1 MDRMELKNV
10 STEAD
15 DESSVDDRYTEPI
28 DSEKATINSQFLDEE
43 DAESQKFLT
52 NGMMKKKKYEEYHE
66 EYHPGHAS
74 FGMSVFNLS
83 NAIMGSGIL
92 GLSFAMANTGIVLF
106 IILLL
111 GVAILSLYSVHLL
124 LVTAKEGGSLIYEK
138 LGERA
143 FGWPGK
149 VAAFGSITLQNIG
162 AMSSYLFIVKYELPE
177 VIRAFLG
184 LEESSGEWYLNGN
197 YVVVFVSIGIILP
210 LSMLKNLGYLG
221 YTSGFS
227 LSCMVFFLGVLIYK
241 KTILPCP
248 LPFFY
253 QHGSNMS
260 VNGSDALG
268 LYTLQNASALAY
280 ISEASVN
287 GPHLDPH
294 AATYDPAHSP
304 VEFTHQPDDHEDMCT
319 PKYFVFN
326 SQTAYT
332 LPILAFAFVCHPEVL
347 PIYSEL
353 KDRSRKKM
361 QTVSNLSILAMLVMY
376 LFSALFG
383 YLTFYD
389 HVEAELLHTFT
400 KVYKFDTMLL
410 MVRLAV
416 LTAVTLTVPIVLFPI
431 RSSVTTLCF
440 AEKEFSWIR
449 HFLIAAAILAF
460 NNLLVIFVPTI
471 RDIFGFI
478 GSSAAT
484 MLIFILPA
492 AFYLRL
498 VKSIPLRSPQK
509 ISAAIF
515 LVFGVFFM
523 FISLTLIALDWIHNP
538 PGSKGSH
545 GSASFGM
552 SVFNLGNAIMGSGI
566 LGLAYAMA
574 NTGIAMFVILLL
586 AVAIFSLYSVHLLLK
601 TANEGG
607 SLVYEQLGYK
617 AFGIPGKL
625 AASCSITMQNFGAMA
640 SYLYIVKYELPIVIK
655 AFLDI
660 NDNAWYTNG
669 DYLVLIVTVSIILP
683 LSLLKNLGYLGYT
696 SGFSLLCMV
705 FFVIVVIY
713 KKFQIPC
720 PLPEDFINIT
730 VNASQP
736 QVNTT
741 EEECCKPKYF
751 VFNSQT
757 VYAVP
762 ILTFAFVCHP
772 AILPM
777 YEELKDRSRRKMQNV
792 ANVSFLGMFIMYLL
806 AALFGYLT
814 FNEAVE
820 PELLHTYSKVYSFD
834 VVLLI
839 VRFAVLT
846 AVTLTVPVVL
856 FPIRTSVNQLLGAS
870 KDFSWPRHIGITVAL
885 LVCVNILVIFVP
897 TIRDIFGFIGASAA
911 AMLIFILPSA
921 FYIRLVEKESMRSV
935 QKIGALLFL
944 IMGIIVMIS
953 SMTLIILDWI
963 HNAGS
968 SDDHS
973 DGH

>member
-10 STEAD
+10 NTEAD
-15 DESSVDDRYTEPI
+15 DESSVDDRYMEPI
-28 DSEKATINSQFLDEE
+28 DSEKATINSQFLDED

-92 GLSFAMANTGIVLF
+92 GLSFAMANTGIILF

-149 VAAFGSITLQNIG
+149 MAAFGSITLQNIG

-197 YVVVFVSIGIILP
+197 YMVVMVSLGIILP
-210 LSMLKNLGYLG
+210 LSMMKNLGYLG

-253 QHGSNMS
+253 QHESNMS
-260 VNGSDALG
+260 INGSDALG

-280 ISEASVN
+280 ISEGAVN

-294 AATYDPAHSP
+294 AAAHDIHSA
-304 VEFTHQPDDHEDMCT
+304 VEFTPHPDDHEDMCT

-332 LPILAFAFVCHPEVL
+332 VPILAFAFVCHPEVL

-361 QTVSNLSILAMLVMY
+361 QRVSNLSILAMLVMY
-376 LFSALFG
+376 LLSALFG

-400 KVYKFDTMLL
+400 KVYTFDTWLL

-431 RSSVTTLCF
+431 RSSITTLCF

-498 VKSIPLRSPQK
+498 VKSLPYRSPQK

-515 LVFGVFFM
+515 LVVGVFFM
-523 FISLTLIALDWIHNP
+523 IGSLSLIVLDWIHNP
-538 PGSKGSH
+538 PGSKGAH
-545 GSASFGM
+545 
-552 SVFNLGNAIMGSGI
+552 
-566 LGLAYAMA
+566 
-574 NTGIAMFVILLL
+574 
-586 AVAIFSLYSVHLLLK
+586 
-601 TANEGG
+601 
-607 SLVYEQLGYK
+607 
-617 AFGIPGKL
+617 
-625 AASCSITMQNFGAMA
+625 
-640 SYLYIVKYELPIVIK
+640 
-655 AFLDI
+655 
-660 NDNAWYTNG
+660 
-669 DYLVLIVTVSIILP
+669 
-683 LSLLKNLGYLGYT
+683 
-696 SGFSLLCMV
+696 
-705 FFVIVVIY
+705 
-713 KKFQIPC
+713 
-720 PLPEDFINIT
+720 
-730 VNASQP
+730 
-736 QVNTT
+736 
-741 EEECCKPKYF
+741 
-751 VFNSQT
+751 
-757 VYAVP
+757 
-762 ILTFAFVCHP
+762 
-772 AILPM
+772 
-777 YEELKDRSRRKMQNV
+777 
-792 ANVSFLGMFIMYLL
+792 
-806 AALFGYLT
+806 
-814 FNEAVE
+814 
-820 PELLHTYSKVYSFD
+820 
-834 VVLLI
+834 
-839 VRFAVLT
+839 
-846 AVTLTVPVVL
+846 
-856 FPIRTSVNQLLGAS
+856 
-870 KDFSWPRHIGITVAL
+870 
-885 LVCVNILVIFVP
+885 
-897 TIRDIFGFIGASAA
+897 
-911 AMLIFILPSA
+911 
-921 FYIRLVEKESMRSV
+921 
-935 QKIGALLFL
+935 
-944 IMGIIVMIS
+944 
-953 SMTLIILDWI
+953 
-963 HNAGS
+963 
-968 SDDHS
+968 
-973 DGH
+973 

>member
-15 DESSVDDRYTEPI
+15 DESSVDDRFTEPI
-28 DSEKATINSQFLDEE
+28 DSEKATINSQFLDED

-149 VAAFGSITLQNIG
+149 MAAFGSITLQNIG

-177 VIRAFLG
+177 VIRAFLR

-253 QHGSNMS
+253 QHGSNVS

-294 AATYDPAHSP
+294 AATYDPVHSP
-304 VEFTHQPDDHEDMCT
+304 VEFTHHPDDHEDMCT

-440 AEKEFSWIR
+440 AGKEFSWIR
-449 HFLIAAAILAF
+449 HFLIAAAILVF

-478 GSSAAT
+478 GSSAAS

-523 FISLTLIALDWIHNP
+523 IVSLSLITLDWIHNP
-538 PGSKGSH
+538 PGSKGAH
-545 GSASFGM
+545 
-552 SVFNLGNAIMGSGI
+552 
-566 LGLAYAMA
+566 
-574 NTGIAMFVILLL
+574 
-586 AVAIFSLYSVHLLLK
+586 
-601 TANEGG
+601 
-607 SLVYEQLGYK
+607 
-617 AFGIPGKL
+617 
-625 AASCSITMQNFGAMA
+625 
-640 SYLYIVKYELPIVIK
+640 
-655 AFLDI
+655 
-660 NDNAWYTNG
+660 
-669 DYLVLIVTVSIILP
+669 
-683 LSLLKNLGYLGYT
+683 
-696 SGFSLLCMV
+696 
-705 FFVIVVIY
+705 
-713 KKFQIPC
+713 
-720 PLPEDFINIT
+720 
-730 VNASQP
+730 
-736 QVNTT
+736 
-741 EEECCKPKYF
+741 
-751 VFNSQT
+751 
-757 VYAVP
+757 
-762 ILTFAFVCHP
+762 
-772 AILPM
+772 
-777 YEELKDRSRRKMQNV
+777 
-792 ANVSFLGMFIMYLL
+792 
-806 AALFGYLT
+806 
-814 FNEAVE
+814 
-820 PELLHTYSKVYSFD
+820 
-834 VVLLI
+834 
-839 VRFAVLT
+839 
-846 AVTLTVPVVL
+846 
-856 FPIRTSVNQLLGAS
+856 
-870 KDFSWPRHIGITVAL
+870 
-885 LVCVNILVIFVP
+885 
-897 TIRDIFGFIGASAA
+897 
-911 AMLIFILPSA
+911 
-921 FYIRLVEKESMRSV
+921 
-935 QKIGALLFL
+935 
-944 IMGIIVMIS
+944 
-953 SMTLIILDWI
+953 
-963 HNAGS
+963 
-968 SDDHS
+968 
-973 DGH
+973 

>member
-10 STEAD
+10 NTEAD
-15 DESSVDDRYTEPI
+15 DESSVDDRDMEPI

-52 NGMMKKKKYEEYHE
+52 NGMMKKKKYEE

-124 LVTAKEGGSLIYEK
+124 LMTAKEGGSLIYET

-149 VAAFGSITLQNIG
+149 MAAFGSITLQNIG

-197 YVVVFVSIGIILP
+197 YVVVLVSIGVILP

-268 LYTLQNASALAY
+268 LHTLQNASALAY

-294 AATYDPAHSP
+294 ATTYDPAHSP
-304 VEFTHQPDDHEDMCT
+304 VEFTHHPDDHEDMCT

-361 QTVSNLSILAMLVMY
+361 QAVSNLSILAMLVMY

-389 HVEAELLHTFT
+389 HVEAELLHTFI

-431 RSSVTTLCF
+431 RSSVITLCF
-440 AEKEFSWIR
+440 AGKEFSWIR
-449 HFLIAAAILAF
+449 HFLIAAAVLAF
-460 NNLLVIFVPTI
+460 NNVLVIFVPTI

-523 FISLTLIALDWIHNP
+523 IVSLSLIALDWIHNP
-538 PGSKGSH
+538 PGSKGAH
-545 GSASFGM
+545 
-552 SVFNLGNAIMGSGI
+552 
-566 LGLAYAMA
+566 
-574 NTGIAMFVILLL
+574 
-586 AVAIFSLYSVHLLLK
+586 
-601 TANEGG
+601 
-607 SLVYEQLGYK
+607 
-617 AFGIPGKL
+617 
-625 AASCSITMQNFGAMA
+625 
-640 SYLYIVKYELPIVIK
+640 
-655 AFLDI
+655 
-660 NDNAWYTNG
+660 
-669 DYLVLIVTVSIILP
+669 
-683 LSLLKNLGYLGYT
+683 
-696 SGFSLLCMV
+696 
-705 FFVIVVIY
+705 
-713 KKFQIPC
+713 
-720 PLPEDFINIT
+720 
-730 VNASQP
+730 
-736 QVNTT
+736 
-741 EEECCKPKYF
+741 
-751 VFNSQT
+751 
-757 VYAVP
+757 
-762 ILTFAFVCHP
+762 
-772 AILPM
+772 
-777 YEELKDRSRRKMQNV
+777 
-792 ANVSFLGMFIMYLL
+792 
-806 AALFGYLT
+806 
-814 FNEAVE
+814 
-820 PELLHTYSKVYSFD
+820 
-834 VVLLI
+834 
-839 VRFAVLT
+839 
-846 AVTLTVPVVL
+846 
-856 FPIRTSVNQLLGAS
+856 
-870 KDFSWPRHIGITVAL
+870 
-885 LVCVNILVIFVP
+885 
-897 TIRDIFGFIGASAA
+897 
-911 AMLIFILPSA
+911 
-921 FYIRLVEKESMRSV
+921 
-935 QKIGALLFL
+935 
-944 IMGIIVMIS
+944 
-953 SMTLIILDWI
+953 
-963 HNAGS
+963 
-968 SDDHS
+968 
-973 DGH
+973 